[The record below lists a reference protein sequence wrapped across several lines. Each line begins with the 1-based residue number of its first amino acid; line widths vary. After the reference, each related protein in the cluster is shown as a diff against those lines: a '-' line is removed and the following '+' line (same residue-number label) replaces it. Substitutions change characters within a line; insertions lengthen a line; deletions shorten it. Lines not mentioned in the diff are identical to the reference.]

1 MKKIIILI
9 ILFLSFLT
17 CLSFAKD
24 QSHIDVITVE
34 GIINPVTAD
43 FITSSIKRA
52 STDKAECLI
61 IQLDT
66 PGGLVDS
73 TRLIIKGMMASEVPI
88 VVFVSPSGARAA
100 SAGVF
105 ITLGSHIAVMAPSTN
120 IGAAHPVT
128 IDGGGE
134 KDSVMGKKI
143 ENDLAAYIKTIANK
157 TGRNA
162 EWAEKAVRESVSI
175 TEQRAIEEKIID
187 FIAKDMDDLI
197 AKLDNRKVITAAG
210 EKVIK
215 TKKTEIVH
223 IDMTTTQEFFKVITD
238 PNIAYLLMMIG
249 MVGIFFELKSPGLIF
264 PGIVGFISLILAFY
278 ALQTLPINYAGL
290 FLVLFG
296 ILLFV
301 TELYVTSYGLLTT
314 GGIISLV
321 LGSMMLIDTPYP
333 FLRVSL
339 NVILPVALSI
349 AAIFF
354 FLVGA
359 IIRAHSQKTTT
370 GKEGLIGTIG
380 VAETDIK
387 KTGRIM
393 VHGELWNAVSDED
406 INEKEKV
413 KVVGIN
419 GLLLKVEKVK

>member
-1 MKKIIILI
+1 MKRTILLI
-9 ILFLSFLT
+9 ISILLLLSSECLF
-17 CLSFAKD
+17 AGE
-24 QSHIDVITVE
+24 SHIDVIAVE
-34 GIINPVTAD
+34 GVINPVTAD
-43 FITSSIKRA
+43 FITSSIERA

-105 ITLGSHIAVMAPSTN
+105 ITLGSHVAVMAPSTN

-128 IDGGGE
+128 IDGGGD

-157 TGRNA
+157 SGRNT

-175 TEQRAIEEKIID
+175 TEQKALEEKIID

-197 AKLDNRKVITAAG
+197 TKLDKRKVITAAG
-210 EKVIK
+210 ERVINAK
-215 TKKTEIVH
+215 NARIDH
-223 IDMTTTQEFFKVITD
+223 IEMTTPQKFFKVITD

-290 FLVLFG
+290 FLILFG
-296 ILLFV
+296 ILLFI
-301 TELYVTSYGLLTT
+301 TELYVPSYGLLTT

-370 GKEGLIGTIG
+370 GKEGLIGAIG
-380 VAETDIK
+380 SAETEIK
-387 KTGRIM
+387 KTGKIM

-413 KVVGIN
+413 KVVALN
-419 GLLLKVEKVK
+419 GLLLKVEKLK

>member
-1 MKKIIILI
+1 MKKLI
-9 ILFLSFLT
+9 ISIIFFAFLLNFI
-17 CLSFAKD
+17 SFAD
-24 QSHIDVITVE
+24 QPHINSITVD
-34 GIINPVTAD
+34 GVINPVTAD
-43 FITSSIKRA
+43 FITSSIEK
-52 STDKAECLI
+52 SYQDKAQCLI

-73 TRLIIKGMMASEVPI
+73 TRSIIKSMMASEIPI

-105 ITLGSHIAVMAPSTN
+105 ITLASHVAVMAPSTN

-128 IDGGGE
+128 LNGGGD

-143 ENDLAAYIKTIANK
+143 ENDLAAYIKTIATR

-175 TEQRAIEEKIID
+175 TEQKALEEKIID
-187 FIAKDMDDLI
+187 FVAKDLDDLLE
-197 AKLDNRKVITAAG
+197 KLDRRKVRTVAG
-210 EKVIK
+210 EKQIK
-215 TKKTEIVH
+215 TKGVKLNRLE
-223 IDMTTTQEFFKVITD
+223 MTARQRFFKVITD

-264 PGIVGFISLILAFY
+264 PGIVGVISLILAFY
-278 ALQTLPINYAGL
+278 AFQTLPINYAGL
-290 FLVLFG
+290 FLILFA

-301 TELYVTSYGLLTT
+301 TELYVPSYGLLTT

-333 FLRVSL
+333 FLKVSL

-349 AAIFF
+349 ASIFF

-359 IIRAHSQKTTT
+359 IVRAHVKKTTT
-370 GKEGLIGTIG
+370 GKEGLIGSIG
-380 VAETDIK
+380 SAETDIK
-387 KTGRIM
+387 KTGKVL
-393 VHGELWNAVSDED
+393 VHGELWNAVS
-406 INEKEKV
+406 NEEIDAGQSIKV
-413 KVVGIN
+413 IGVD
-419 GLLLKVEKVK
+419 GLLLKVEKLK